1 MLQELKIKNF
11 KFPSMIAAKR
21 FQREKLA
28 NICYRGTPIS
38 PVGHAGYCQGGIGDI
53 AKGLGRYCQG
63 AWEIS
68 TCPTEPVPST
78 HGARGFDL

>member
-11 KFPSMIAAKR
+11 KFPSVIAAKR

-38 PVGHAGYCQGGIGDI
+38 PVGHAGYCHGGIGDI
-53 AKGLGRYCQG
+53 PKGLGRYRH
-63 AWEIS
+63 APRSPYLRPSELRAS
-68 TCPTEPVPST
+68 TFE
-78 HGARGFDL
+78 A